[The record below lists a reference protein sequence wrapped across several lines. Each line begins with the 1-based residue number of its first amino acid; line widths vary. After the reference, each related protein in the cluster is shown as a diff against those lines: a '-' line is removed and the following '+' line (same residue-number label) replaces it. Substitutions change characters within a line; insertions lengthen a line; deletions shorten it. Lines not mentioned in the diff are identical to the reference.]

1 MVDWINE
8 ATISL
13 HLHVY
18 QFDSP
23 ELFLAIEAA
32 VMRGVDCTIL
42 LEGQILGDAS
52 DTESQRG
59 WADELHNAG
68 CKVLWMVEPA
78 GENAPM
84 APYRYIHS
92 KVAVRDGDSVWMGSG
107 NWKRSTFPLD
117 GDAGNRDSGIIIN
130 SQDVADLVMTRL
142 SWDENESLL
151 HLSLIHI

>member
-8 ATISL
+8 ATTSL
-13 HLHVY
+13 HLHIY

-23 ELFLAIEAA
+23 ELYLAIEAA
-32 VMRGVDCTIL
+32 VLRGVECTIL

-52 DTESQRG
+52 DTENQRG

-68 CKVLWMVEPA
+68 CTVLWMVEPA

-92 KVAVRDGDSVWMGSG
+92 KVAVRDGDSVWMRQRQLEAFDIPIGWRCRQS
-107 NWKRSTFPLD
+107 RF
-117 GDAGNRDSGIIIN
+117 GDYHQQPGRC
-130 SQDVADLVMTRL
+130 
-142 SWDENESLL
+142 
-151 HLSLIHI
+151 